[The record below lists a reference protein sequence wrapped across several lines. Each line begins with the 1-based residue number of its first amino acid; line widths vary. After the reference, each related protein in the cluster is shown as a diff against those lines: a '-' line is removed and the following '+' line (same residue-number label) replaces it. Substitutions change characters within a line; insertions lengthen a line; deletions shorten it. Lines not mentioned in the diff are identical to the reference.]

1 MKRTGKEFD
10 MTLKSNYSP
19 RKYGTFL
26 DWTHVVLGIV
36 IVILAVLAFTDP
48 TENMILFPI
57 IFFLAAF
64 LNIMTGWFYLK
75 MYPRMKKKRFSGAGY
90 LIAGILLL
98 LPGLISAV
106 SLWK

>member
-1 MKRTGKEFD
+1 

-19 RKYGTFL
+19 RKYGTVL

-36 IVILAVLAFTDP
+36 IVILAILAFTDP
-48 TENMILFPI
+48 SENMALFPI

-64 LNIMTGWFYLK
+64 LNILTGWFYLK
-75 MYPRMKKKRFSGAGY
+75 MYPRMKKKQFSGAGY
-90 LIAGILLL
+90 LTVGVLLL
-98 LPGLISAV
+98 ILGLISAL